1 MHIIQ
6 WKLEIKFSLWLY
18 QAMNLLILVQ
28 LRYLSLLLL
37 RGQIMNVFNFTFLIY
52 LFFFGQILLK
62 SPGDI
67 RLYQIECTAIP
78 DFSNT
83 CIEFETPVLQKCTQ
97 DIPIVCCFCYYLLLF
112 PAFIFI
118 NPFFFFF
125 LSLSALVFLYCL
137 YFFLLEESFF
147 ILFLI
152 AEYTCIVPKSDI
164 YLEVH

>member
-1 MHIIQ
+1 MIHSSLNLVPENRNYLKIQPKTTLLFSLLMHLIQ
-6 WKLEIKFSLWLY
+6 HFLTHHIYCILYSENLRSKFSLWLY

-37 RGQIMNVFNFTFLIY
+37 RGEIMNVFNFNFLIY
-52 LFFFGQILLK
+52 LFFFWQILLK

-97 DIPIVCCFCYYLLLF
+97 DIPVVCCF
-112 PAFIFI
+112 
-118 NPFFFFF
+118 
-125 LSLSALVFLYCL
+125 
-137 YFFLLEESFF
+137 FLLSYIIFG
-147 ILFLI
+147 
-152 AEYTCIVPKSDI
+152 I
-164 YLEVH
+164 YFH